1 MKSTLYYPMNYSA
14 NTKQQVSSPP
24 KPRALIKALE
34 NQDVH
39 QIYHE
44 EQHVLGVVRN
54 GAPEVPPDDY
64 VPCASELIVAELLH
78 VRCDILLNDPFRQ
91 LSLHALDRRVPNIV
105 GDLSLM
111 YLHNTFTSLAHL
123 ASLMSEKGKR
133 WDATAQTPKRI
144 FL

>member
-1 MKSTLYYPMNYSA
+1 MKSILYYPMSYSA

-24 KPRALIKALE
+24 KPGALIEALE

-54 GAPEVPPDDY
+54 GASEVSSDDY
-64 VPCASELIVAELLH
+64 VPCAGELIVAELLH

-91 LSLHALDRRVPNIV
+91 LSLYALNRRVPDIV
-105 GDLSLM
+105 GDLRLM
-111 YLHNTFTSLAHL
+111 YLHHTITAVAHL
-123 ASLMSEKGKR
+123 ASLLSEKGKR
-133 WDATAQTPKRI
+133 WMQQRKLQNAS
-144 FL
+144 LL